1 MGDNTIRKSI
11 RRDEKMVIR
20 TNEEG
25 YITAYSVGNGHIEG
39 MKYEGEVPEGF
50 YECMGTYKLIE
61 GQLVLDEEKKA
72 QLRNS
77 NH

>member
-39 MKYEGEVPEGF
+39 MRYEGEVPEGF
-50 YECMGTYKLIE
+50 YECMGAYKLIE
-61 GQLVLDEEKKA
+61 GQLVLDEEKRASFK
-72 QLRNS
+72 S
-77 NH
+77 SK

>member
-39 MKYEGEVPEGF
+39 MRYEGEVPEGF
-50 YECMGTYKLIE
+50 YECIGAYKLIE
-61 GQLVLDEEKKA
+61 GQLVLDEEKRASFK
-72 QLRNS
+72 RS
-77 NH
+77 K

>member
-25 YITAYSVGNGHIEG
+25 YIMAYSVGSGHIQG

-50 YECMGTYKLIE
+50 YECIGAYKLIE
-61 GQLVLDEEKKA
+61 GQLVLDEEKRASFK
-72 QLRNS
+72 S
-77 NH
+77 SK

>member
-1 MGDNTIRKSI
+1 MGDNTICKSI

-50 YECMGTYKLIE
+50 YECMGAYKLIE
-61 GQLVLDEEKKA
+61 GQLVLDEEKRASFK
-72 QLRNS
+72 S
-77 NH
+77 SK

>member
-11 RRDEKMVIR
+11 RRKEKMVIR

-39 MKYEGEVPEGF
+39 MRYEGEVPEGF
-50 YECMGTYKLIE
+50 YECIGAYKLIE
-61 GQLVLDEEKKA
+61 GQLVLDEEKRASFK
-72 QLRNS
+72 RS
-77 NH
+77 K

>member
-1 MGDNTIRKSI
+1 
-11 RRDEKMVIR
+11 MVIR

-25 YITAYSVGNGHIEG
+25 YIMAYSVGSGHIQG

-50 YECMGTYKLIE
+50 YECMGAYKLIE

>member
-25 YITAYSVGNGHIEG
+25 YITAYSVGSGHIQG
-39 MKYEGEVPEGF
+39 IKYEGEVPEGF
-50 YECMGTYKLIE
+50 YECMGAYKLIE
-61 GQLVLDEEKKA
+61 RQLVLDEEKRASFK
-72 QLRNS
+72 S
-77 NH
+77 SK

>member
-11 RRDEKMVIR
+11 RRKEKMVIR

-39 MKYEGEVPEGF
+39 MRYEGEVPEGF
-50 YECMGTYKLIE
+50 YECIGAYKLIE
-61 GQLVLDEEKKA
+61 GQLVLDEEKRASFK
-72 QLRNS
+72 S
-77 NH
+77 SK

>member
-39 MKYEGEVPEGF
+39 MRYEGEVPEGF
-50 YECMGTYKLIE
+50 YECIGAYKLIE
-61 GQLVLDEEKKA
+61 GQLVLDEEKRASFK
-72 QLRNS
+72 S
-77 NH
+77 SK

>member
-39 MKYEGEVPEGF
+39 MRYEGEVPEGF
-50 YECMGTYKLIE
+50 YECMGAYKLIE
-61 GQLVLDEEKKA
+61 GQLVLDEEKRASFK
-72 QLRNS
+72 RS
-77 NH
+77 K